1 VKSRNSTIPQ
11 LAGNSAGCQKYI
23 RAGCQLP
30 LPDTRRAPSTSIRL
44 LWDRFSILFF
54 CFEINAKNYAY
65 TVCIDIC
72 LYENTCFCGENEN
85 LTDSEGDTGV
95 IVCQLTETLLTV
107 WLAATPLAGCQI
119 GQSPLVCDRDVC
131 VCVSLCVCFC
141 VCVSTWKTGKNRFV
155 GVLV

>member
-1 VKSRNSTIPQ
+1 MKSRNSTIPH

-23 RAGCQLP
+23 RAGCLLP
-30 LPDTRRAPSTSIRL
+30 LPDTRRAPSTAIRL

-119 GQSPLVCDRDVC
+119 GQHHSCVTGTC
-131 VCVSLCVCFC
+131 VCVSLSLCVCLC
-141 VCVSTWKTGKNRFV
+141 VCLHLENRKK
-155 GVLV
+155 